1 MAWSSGLNGLRAGR
15 RAFLLGAVAVA
26 LTPRISAAAPYTGP
40 LIDAHSHVP
49 NATAIDAYVEAM
61 KRHDVGKV
69 VLLGVGGVQ
78 KDDAVW
84 IAAAARRQSGR
95 VLVGIPV
102 ADPVA
107 ADAAERLE
115 AALKG
120 TRAVAVGEVHIR
132 QVSRK
137 IARSPADAAFVR
149 VLGVAA
155 RHGLPV
161 VIHQE
166 LDAGAAAELERALAA
181 ERKATI
187 VLAHAGGAEPA
198 VLDALLA
205 RHANLAVDLSGMHF
219 LRKPALASETGPLA
233 PGWKALLEGRPDRFL
248 MGIDVWAVRL
258 FEPAMLDRLF
268 RWTRRVLGE
277 LRPDVA
283 ERIAHRNAAALLRIE

>member
-1 MAWSSGLNGLRAGR
+1 M
-15 RAFLLGAVAVA
+15 LGAVAVA
-26 LTPRISAAAPYTGP
+26 TVALTPRRAAAAPYGGP

-61 KRHDVGKV
+61 KRHDVSKV

-78 KDDAVW
+78 KDDAAW
-84 IAAAARRQSGR
+84 IAAAARRHPGR
-95 VLVGIPV
+95 VLAGVPV
-102 ADPVA
+102 ADPLA

-115 AALKG
+115 AALKA
-120 TRAVAVGEVHIR
+120 TRAVAVGEVHVR
-132 QVSRK
+132 QVSRN

-149 VLGVAA
+149 LLGVAA

-166 LDAGAAAELERALAA
+166 LDTAASAELERALAG

-187 VLAHAGGAEPA
+187 VLAHAGSAEPA
-198 VLDALLA
+198 ALDALLD

-219 LRKPALASETGPLA
+219 QRKPAVATETGPLA
-233 PGWKALLEGRPDRFL
+233 PPWKALLERRPDRFL
-248 MGIDVWAVRL
+248 MGVDVWAPRL
-258 FEPAMLDRLF
+258 FEPPMLDRLF

-277 LRPDVA
+277 LRPDAA
-283 ERIAHRNAAALLRIE
+283 ERIAHRNAAALFRIG

>member
-1 MAWSSGLNGLRAGR
+1 MASSR
-15 RAFLLGAVAVA
+15 RTFLLGGLAVA
-26 LTPRISAAAPYTGP
+26 LAPRSAAAASYTGP

-49 NATAIDAYVEAM
+49 SATAIDAYAEAM
-61 KRHDVGKV
+61 KRHDVARV

-78 KDDAVW
+78 KDDAAW
-84 IAAAARRQSGR
+84 IAAAARRHPDR
-95 VLVGIPV
+95 VLAGVPV
-102 ADPVA
+102 PDPLA

-120 TRAVAVGEVHIR
+120 ARAVAVGEVHVR

-137 IARSPADAAFVR
+137 IARDPADAAFVR

-166 LDAGAAAELERALAA
+166 LDAAASAALERALAA

-187 VLAHAGGAEPA
+187 VLAHAGSAAPAALEPL
-198 VLDALLA
+198 LD

-219 LRKPALASETGPLA
+219 QRKPALATETGPLDPA
-233 PGWKALLEGRPDRFL
+233 WKALLERRPDRFL
-248 MGIDVWAVRL
+248 MGVDVWAPRL
-258 FEPAMLDRLF
+258 FEPPMLDRLL

-277 LRPDVA
+277 LGTDAA
-283 ERIAHRNAAALLRIE
+283 ERIAHRNAATLLRLA